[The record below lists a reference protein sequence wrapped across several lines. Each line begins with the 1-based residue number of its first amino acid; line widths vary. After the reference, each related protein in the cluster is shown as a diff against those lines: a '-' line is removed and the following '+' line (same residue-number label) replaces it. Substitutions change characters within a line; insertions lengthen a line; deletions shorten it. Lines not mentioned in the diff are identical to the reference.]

1 MSGKIIFKKTKALI
15 SLANSGNTRLMFNKT
30 YTTETKEKINAIQN
44 TTIFV
49 YDLQGSLVNIFSFTR
64 KTAEYFNISH
74 ITILIFF
81 ILLL

>member
-1 MSGKIIFKKTKALI
+1 MSDKIILKKTKALI
-15 SLANSGNTRLMFNKT
+15 SLANSGSTRLMFSKT
-30 YTTETKEKINAIQN
+30 YITETKEKISAIQN
-44 TTIFV
+44 TIIFV
-49 YDLQGSLVNIFSFTR
+49 YDLQGSLVNIFNFAR